1 MSIDRIS
8 GLSISYVSCM
18 KRMGIV
24 KLKLGLIIIPLLL
37 LIAFLFFFPY
47 KQILA
52 FTYEDKEDILAY
64 LPIKKE
70 DTFQI
75 KYTHSIHLS
84 DVIETY
90 SASEKQI
97 TLKELSYKD
106 FAVGMPSNAEGD
118 EVFEERNGTYYITN
132 MNRHFPYIDLR
143 LGQVRAD
150 HRIIYKDHTY
160 TLSNFIKP
168 GTWIRI
174 SPKKISFFEQL
185 KGVNISE

>member
-1 MSIDRIS
+1 M
-8 GLSISYVSCM
+8 
-18 KRMGIV
+18 
-24 KLKLGLIIIPLLL
+24 KLKIFLIIIPLLL
-37 LIAFLFFFPY
+37 LMAFSLFFPY
-47 KQILA
+47 KQIIA
-52 FTYEDKEDILAY
+52 FTFEDEDKILAY
-64 LPIKKE
+64 LPIE
-70 DTFQI
+70 VEQTFQI

-90 SASEKQI
+90 SASDKQI
-97 TLKELSYKD
+97 TLKELSYED

-132 MNRHFPYIDLR
+132 MNRQFQYIDLR

-160 TLSNFIKP
+160 TLSNFISP

-174 SPKKISFFEQL
+174 STKKLSFWEQL

>member
-1 MSIDRIS
+1 M
-8 GLSISYVSCM
+8 
-18 KRMGIV
+18 
-24 KLKLGLIIIPLLL
+24 KLKLVLLIIPLLS
-37 LIAFLFFFPY
+37 LIAFLLFFPY

-52 FTYEDKEDILAY
+52 FTYEDEDEILAY
-64 LPIKKE
+64 LPFKNE

-118 EVFEERNGTYYITN
+118 EVFEVRNGTYYITN
-132 MNRHFPYIDLR
+132 MNRHFPFIDLR

-160 TLSNFIKP
+160 KLSNFIKP

-174 SPKKISFFEQL
+174 SPKKISYWEQL
-185 KGVNISE
+185 KGVKISEQ

>member
-1 MSIDRIS
+1 M
-8 GLSISYVSCM
+8 
-18 KRMGIV
+18 
-24 KLKLGLIIIPLLL
+24 KLKLGLMIIPLLS
-37 LIAFLFFFPY
+37 LITFLIFFPY
-47 KQILA
+47 KSIIA
-52 FTYEDKEDILAY
+52 FTYEDKDKILAF
-64 LPIKKE
+64 LPIKNE
-70 DTFQI
+70 DTFRI

-84 DVIETY
+84 DVVETY
-90 SASEKQI
+90 SASEKEI

-118 EVFEERNGTYYITN
+118 EVFEVKNGTYYITN

-150 HRIIYKDHTY
+150 HRMIYKDHTY

-174 SPKKISFFEQL
+174 SPQKISYWEQL
-185 KGVNISE
+185 KGVNISEQ

>member
-1 MSIDRIS
+1 M
-8 GLSISYVSCM
+8 
-18 KRMGIV
+18 
-24 KLKLGLIIIPLLL
+24 KLKLVLLIIPLLS
-37 LIAFLFFFPY
+37 LIALLFFPY

-52 FTYEDKEDILAY
+52 FTYEDEDEILAY
-64 LPIKKE
+64 LPFKNE

-118 EVFEERNGTYYITN
+118 EVFEVRNGTYYITN
-132 MNRHFPYIDLR
+132 MNRHFPFIDLR

-174 SPKKISFFEQL
+174 SPKKISYWEQL
-185 KGVNISE
+185 KGVNISEQ

>member
-1 MSIDRIS
+1 M
-8 GLSISYVSCM
+8 
-18 KRMGIV
+18 
-24 KLKLGLIIIPLLL
+24 KLKKVLLIIPLLS

-52 FTYEDKEDILAY
+52 FTYEDKDEILCF
-64 LPIKKE
+64 LPLKKE

-90 SASEKQI
+90 SASEKEI

-118 EVFEERNGTYYITN
+118 EVFEVRNGTYYITN
-132 MNRHFPYIDLR
+132 MNRQFTFIDLR

-150 HRIIYKDHTY
+150 HRMIYKDHTY

-168 GTWIRI
+168 GTWIRL
-174 SPKKISFFEQL
+174 SPKKISYWEQL
-185 KGVNISE
+185 KGVNISEQ